1 MKNGKRIQKMWGEY
15 EKYDHTYIFLYHLH
29 IFCTFINFK
38 ILKVLLIS
46 FIVISIYMEMIWL
59 CDVSYRIGNKIYNTI
74 YVNPLNQIDMF

>member
-15 EKYDHTYIFLYHLH
+15 EKCDHTYIFLYHLH

-46 FIVISIYMEMIWL
+46 FIVISILYGNDLIMW
-59 CDVSYRIGNKIYNTI
+59 CHRIGNKISNTI